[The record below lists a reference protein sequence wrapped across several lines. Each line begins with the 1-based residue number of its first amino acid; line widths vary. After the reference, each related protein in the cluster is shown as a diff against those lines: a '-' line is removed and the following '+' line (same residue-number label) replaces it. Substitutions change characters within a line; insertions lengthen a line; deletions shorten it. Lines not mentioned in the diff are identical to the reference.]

1 MVHIALLLL
10 IYVTAPPFGPRL
22 TTTKLGEDHFRTI
35 GPIPENPGPKY
46 WRAATVYTEPCTCP
60 LQCVDKRQPC
70 KISIG
75 GAKDGG
81 QTETMWTDTYAG
93 YHSTSSKRNSPT
105 MMSTE
110 YGKSIQIDG
119 IKVGQTIYRNSM
131 PLDAYFMIWYPN
143 LKFLQN
149 VRGSTFS

>member
-10 IYVTAPPFGPRL
+10 FYVTAPPFGPRL

-46 WRAATVYTEPCTCP
+46 WRAATVYTKPCTCP
-60 LQCVDKRQPC
+60 IQCVDKRQPC

-81 QTETMWTDTYAG
+81 QKETMWTDTYAG
-93 YHSTSSKRNSPT
+93 YHSTSSKRSSPT

-110 YGKSIQIDG
+110 YGKSIQIND
-119 IKVGQTIYRNSM
+119 IKVGRIIYRNSM
-131 PLDAYFMIWYPN
+131 PLDAYFMIWCPI
-143 LKFLQN
+143 LKF
-149 VRGSTFS
+149 